1 VWALDKIK
9 GTTTVGIV
17 CKDGVV
23 LTADRRASLGNMVI
37 SKGVTKIFQV
47 DDHLALAGAGT
58 VGDILSLVR
67 ALRAEA
73 KLYRAKV
80 GKEMSTKALATLT
93 SNILS
98 GKKHLPYFGWFLI
111 GGHDEKPSLYS
122 IDMAGGITED
132 KYVSAGSGMEF
143 AYSILDNEYSEKIT
157 LKNGV
162 KLAIKATNTAIKRD
176 VFTGDGI
183 MSVIIDKEGYRELSK
198 EEVEKILKKL

>member
-1 VWALDKIK
+1 LDKIK

-98 GKKHLPYFGWFLI
+98 GRKYLPYFGWFLI
-111 GGHDEKPSLYS
+111 GGYDEKPSLYS
-122 IDMAGGITED
+122 IDMTGGITED

-162 KLAIKATNTAIKRD
+162 KLAIKGINTAIKRD

-183 MSVIIDKEGYRELSK
+183 MVIIIDKEGYRELSK

>member
-1 VWALDKIK
+1 MWALDKIK

-47 DDHLALAGAGT
+47 DDHLALAGAGA

-67 ALRAEA
+67 ALRAES

-98 GKKHLPYFGWFLI
+98 GRKYLPYFGWFLI
-111 GGHDEKPSLYS
+111 GGYDEKPSLYS

-157 LKNGV
+157 LNNGV
-162 KLAIKATNTAIKRD
+162 KLAIKAINAAIKRD

-183 MSVIIDKEGYRELSK
+183 MVVTIDREGYRELSK
-198 EEVEKILKKL
+198 EELEKLLKKL

>member
-47 DDHLALAGAGT
+47 DDHLALAGAGA

-67 ALRAEA
+67 ALRAES

-98 GKKHLPYFGWFLI
+98 GRKYLPYFGWFLI
-111 GGHDEKPSLYS
+111 GGYDEKPSLYS

-157 LKNGV
+157 LNNGV
-162 KLAIKATNTAIKRD
+162 KLAIKAINAAIKRD

-183 MSVIIDKEGYRELSK
+183 MVVTIDREGYRELSK
-198 EEVEKILKKL
+198 EEVEKLLKKL

>member
-1 VWALDKIK
+1 MWALDKIK

-17 CKDGVV
+17 CSDGVV
-23 LTADRRASLGNMVI
+23 LAADKRASLGNMVI
-37 SKGVTKIFQV
+37 SREVTKIFQV
-47 DDHLALAGAGT
+47 DDHLVLAGAGS

-67 ALRAEA
+67 VLRAQA
-73 KLYRAKV
+73 RLYKAKV

-93 SNILS
+93 SNVLS
-98 GKKHLPYFGWFLI
+98 GRRYFPYFGWFLI
-111 GGHDEKPSLYS
+111 GGYDESPKLYS

-143 AYSILDNEYSEKIT
+143 AYSVLDNEYNEKIT
-157 LKNGV
+157 LKKGV
-162 KLAIKATNTAIKRD
+162 KLAIKAINTAIKRD

-183 MSVIIDKEGYRELSK
+183 MVVIISEEGYKELSK